1 MRNWLLGLDFK
12 ILAKTI
18 PAVIKGLATPK
29 ELMTLAAPVVETWSG
44 REQPHASLKS
54 WMPWV
59 GKGSF
64 ALLDQG
70 LFAGANFI
78 LNILLA
84 RWLTPG
90 EYGAFAVA
98 FSVFLLLG
106 VFHAAIFTEPMMVF
120 GPGKYRERFP
130 EYLGIL
136 LRGHFALMLP
146 GAAILTAM
154 AFLLGWTYSPAVERA
169 FLGLAIAAPF
179 ILLLWLVRRAFYAR
193 LQPGWAAAGGGLYM
207 LFLPVCIYALRAMER
222 LSPVTGFLGMGLGSL
237 VVSLLLL
244 IPLNSCR
251 PGVHTNPSVSTVAS
265 DHWRYGRWSLATAG
279 LAWFP
284 TNIYVV
290 LLPAWVGLGEAGA
303 LKALIN
309 LAMPV
314 LLSISGLSMLL
325 LPVLSRQSEEGG
337 KLSMNKTLRLSF
349 GLFFLGSGFYLGLL
363 WGLRG
368 AIFQLLYSDK
378 YHEFAGWPLVVV
390 GLWPFGQAITA
401 ILGNALRAL
410 QRPDHVFWSSV
421 GGSAATLLLGIPL
434 AWWLGV
440 GGALAGSLLA
450 FLATGE
456 FMLFFYEKSL
466 PKGESQDARNWP
478 CAEQG

>member
-1 MRNWLLGLDFK
+1 
-12 ILAKTI
+12 
-18 PAVIKGLATPK
+18 
-29 ELMTLAAPVVETWSG
+29 
-44 REQPHASLKS
+44 
-54 WMPWV
+54 MPWV

-78 LNILLA
+78 VNILLA
-84 RWLTPG
+84 RWLTPA
-90 EYGAFAVA
+90 EYGTFALA

-106 VFHAAIFTEPMMVF
+106 VFHNAILTEPMMVF

-146 GAAILTAM
+146 GAALLAAT
-154 AFLLGWTYSPAVERA
+154 AFLLGWLYSPAVERA
-169 FLGLAIAAPF
+169 FLALALAAPF
-179 ILLLWLVRRAFYAR
+179 ILLLWLVRRAFYVR
-193 LQPGWAAAGGGLYM
+193 LQPGWAAAGGGLYI

-222 LSPVTGFLGMGLGSL
+222 LSPVTGFLGMALGGL

-244 IPLNSCR
+244 IPLNPRR
-251 PGVHTNPSVSTVAS
+251 PGVHKNPSVSMVAN
-265 DHWRYGRWSLATAG
+265 DHWRYGRWAMATAG

-284 TNIYVV
+284 TNIYFV
-290 LLPAWVGLGEAGA
+290 LLPVWVGLEEAGA

-314 LLSISGLSMLL
+314 LLSISGLSMLF

-337 KLSMNKTLRLSF
+337 KQSMNRTLWFSF
-349 GLFFLGSGFYLGLL
+349 GLFFLGSGLYLSLL
-363 WGLRG
+363 CGLRG
-368 AIFQLLYSDK
+368 AIFQLLYGGK

-410 QRPDHVFWSSV
+410 QRPDYVFWSSV

-434 AWWLGV
+434 AWRLGV

-450 FLATGE
+450 FLATGG

-466 PKGESQDARNWP
+466 PKWES
-478 CAEQG
+478 